1 MSKEK
6 DGDKERGPKGGIKH
20 QPGRGHKR
28 KSGPSAKRRF
38 QKRARKKKSEEL
50 AEVRRMWQ
58 LWDGLSEE
66 QKKFRQELKP
76 KMPRP
81 KDEN

>member
-28 KSGPSAKRRF
+28 K
-38 QKRARKKKSEEL
+38 
-50 AEVRRMWQ
+50 
-58 LWDGLSEE
+58 
-66 QKKFRQELKP
+66 
-76 KMPRP
+76 MPRP
-81 KDEN
+81 KDENLSRSNAAPILQ